1 LKIIIIIC
9 IILFLVIL
17 IMPTD
22 YSNKGSIDPIRII
35 AGTSIDTWP
44 SLGDYSRVCEHDIC
58 NI

>member
-1 LKIIIIIC
+1 MKVVIIIC
-9 IILFLVIL
+9 VILFLVIL

-35 AGTSIDTWP
+35 AGTSIETWP
-44 SLGDYSRVCEHDIC
+44 LGDYPRLCGHYIC